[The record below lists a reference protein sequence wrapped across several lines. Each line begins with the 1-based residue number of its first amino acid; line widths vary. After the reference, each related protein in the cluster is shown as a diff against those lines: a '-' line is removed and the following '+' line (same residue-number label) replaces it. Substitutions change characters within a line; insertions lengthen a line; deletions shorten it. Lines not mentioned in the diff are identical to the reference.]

1 MIRSDDD
8 KAAKEVKGL
17 KQRIEVLEKLESFPD
32 GVNLQ
37 ENAAL
42 KKSLYDLSARF
53 NMLAPSR
60 AALPLTLDSVDVAE
74 PGIDSLLIDS
84 AKLPVANAE
93 DFAEVK
99 RGREGRHFYL
109 KYELKVDFTPIH
121 PKCLLEI
128 KQGHTGAVYSVQ
140 FSPCGKFLAS
150 GSFDKTVRIWDA
162 ISTNKELFNFKKHN
176 LNISDLCW
184 SNNSTELLSGG
195 YDQNCVLWDVEMGK
209 YIESYEAEGFVQCVM
224 MNPCDNKIF
233 FYGTSRNVL
242 GMVDRR
248 KPGDP
253 SSVFRNDSMV
263 NAVHV
268 FRDGTHVVT
277 GDSAGYLKT
286 WDIRAG
292 KCMQAIANEPTRK
305 PISHIAACPTH
316 SADDESRYF
325 GINSYDNVLRVYDRG
340 LSPPQTQQ
348 RLIQSF
354 RGYKNKNWPIK
365 SSFYRPREASMI
377 MKRTTSNEDVY
388 GKSELSPEVI
398 ADIENMDKEVAPG
411 MGSLSNGGSLLL
423 ATGSADPY
431 IYVYSLGLQENA
443 GELLQRIEGHSDR
456 VYCAAF
462 HPTDPILASCS
473 ADFTVK
479 VWYSNIRKK
488 K

>member
-1 MIRSDDD
+1 MEQD
-8 KAAKEVKGL
+8 KAAKDVKLL
-17 KQRIEVLEKLESFPD
+17 KQRIELLEK
-32 GVNLQ
+32 

-53 NMLAPSR
+53 NMLAPTR
-60 AALPLTLDSVDVAE
+60 TALPLMLDSVDVAE

-84 AKLPVANAE
+84 TKMPVSNGDE
-93 DFAEVK
+93 FMNLGDVK

-109 KYELKVDFTPIH
+109 KYELK
-121 PKCLLEI
+121 
-128 KQGHTGAVYSVQ
+128 GHTGAVYSVQ
-140 FSPCGKFLAS
+140 FSPCGKYLAS
-150 GSFDKTVRIWDA
+150 GSFDKSVRIWDA
-162 ISTNKELFNFKKHN
+162 VSTSKELHNMKRHN

-195 YDQNCVLWDVEMGK
+195 YDQNCVIWDVEAGK
-209 YIESYEAEGFVQCVM
+209 HVEAYETEGFVQCVM
-224 MNPCDNKIF
+224 MNPSDNKLF

-248 KPGDP
+248 KSQDVTT
-253 SSVFRNDSMV
+253 VFRNEAMV
-263 NAVHV
+263 NAIHV
-268 FRDGTHVVT
+268 FRDGTSVVT

-286 WDIRAG
+286 WDVRTG
-292 KCMQAIANEPTRK
+292 KCLQSLLNESTRK

-316 SADDESRYF
+316 SSDDESRYF
-325 GINSYDNVLRVYDRG
+325 GVNGYDNVLRVYDRG

-365 SSFYRPREASMI
+365 SSFYRPREAALV
-377 MKRTTSNEDVY
+377 MKRNSSNDDV
-388 GKSELSPEVI
+388 SSDVM
-398 ADIENMDKEVAPG
+398 ADMVSDSLEKDSSSVAA
-411 MGSLSNGGSLLL
+411 SNSNANLLL

-431 IYVYSLGLQENA
+431 VYVYSMGLQENT

-456 VYCAAF
+456 VYCASF
-462 HPTDPILASCS
+462 HPSDPILASCS
-473 ADFTVK
+473 ADFSVK